1 MVANF
6 ETGGAAINALAAAA
20 GLELKVVALDLDRTT
35 GDFTTGPAMSEADCL
50 AALSIGAAALANDE
64 LDLLVLGEM
73 GIGNS
78 TAASALCARSFGGTA
93 AEWAGPGTGMDAT
106 GIARKAEVVTRGL
119 ALHAEA
125 PATAFE
131 TLRRSEERRVGNGCG
146 GQCRFGWSPDN

>member
-1 MVANF
+1 MRISDWSSDVCSSD
-6 ETGGAAINALAAAA
+6 LA

-93 AEWAGPGTGMDAT
+93 AE
-106 GIARKAEVVTRGL
+106 
-119 ALHAEA
+119 
-125 PATAFE
+125 
-131 TLRRSEERRVGNGCG
+131 RSEEHTSELQSLMRISYAVFCLKKKKYINTLSKQHRHSENCTSH
-146 GQCRFGWSPDN
+146 Q

>member
-1 MVANF
+1 
-6 ETGGAAINALAAAA
+6 
-20 GLELKVVALDLDRTT
+20 
-35 GDFTTGPAMSEADCL
+35 MSEADCL

-106 GIARKAEVVTRGL
+106 GIERKAEVVTRGL
-119 ALHAEA
+119 AFHADGL
-125 PATAFE
+125 ATAFD
-131 TLRRSEERRVGNGCG
+131 TLRRQGGRDIAAIAGPGVAERDGRARARLEG
-146 GQCRFGWSPDN
+146 

>member
-1 MVANF
+1 
-6 ETGGAAINALAAAA
+6 
-20 GLELKVVALDLDRTT
+20 
-35 GDFTTGPAMSEADCL
+35 MSEADCL

-93 AEWAGPGTGMDAT
+93 VEWAGPGTGMDAT

-119 ALHAEA
+119 AFHADA

-131 TLRRSEERRVGNGCG
+131 TRSEERRDGKECVSP
-146 GQCRFGWSPDN
+146 CRSRCSQSH

>member
-6 ETGGAAINALAAAA
+6 ETGGAAINALATAA
-20 GLELKVVALDLDRTT
+20 GLELKVVALDLDRPT

-106 GIARKAEVVTRGL
+106 GIARDRKSTRRNSSHYC
-119 ALHAEA
+119 ASSMTSSA
-125 PATAFE
+125 
-131 TLRRSEERRVGNGCG
+131 
-146 GQCRFGWSPDN
+146 